1 MPCVVKFA
9 LALCEFFQCAR
20 TAPVLPELLSAVKI
34 AIHRA
39 DSFCWK
45 GMQTLAS
52 LLHQRGQVRF
62 Q

>member
-9 LALCEFFQCAR
+9 LALCDFFQCAR
-20 TAPVLPELLSAVKI
+20 TVPVLPGLLNAVKA

-45 GMQTLAS
+45 DMQTLAG
-52 LLHQRGQVRF
+52 LLHQRGQV
-62 Q
+62 